1 MTAWRIS
8 ADTGGTFTDAFA
20 VDPQGRE
27 SRCKVLSSGVLR
39 ARVRPG
45 PVPEQLHLDGLPELP
60 AGVLRGFHACA
71 GAEMRRVQ
79 VWDPAAGLVTLDA
92 AFAVIPARLDLTTGE
107 EAPVLAARLL
117 TGTPGDEPLPPLD
130 LRLATTRATN
140 ALLERKGSPVALF
153 VTAGFGD
160 LLRLGDQRRA
170 DLFALQHAPRPCFYE
185 AVVEVTERLDADG
198 TVLIPLDEGA
208 LTQEAMRLRAQGL
221 RHAAVALL
229 HSHAHPMHEQRVAAI
244 LRQLG
249 FEHVSASAEVAAF
262 AKILPRAQSAVADAY
277 LTGPVQAFLDGVA
290 APLGAG
296 SHLSILT
303 SAGALERAQDVR
315 PKDLLLSGPAG
326 GALGAANAAA
336 RAGYPRVLTLDMGG
350 TSTDVARIDGRPG
363 LRFSQEVAG
372 MRLLAPCVAIE
383 TVAAGGGSICRWT
396 PQGLAVGPESAGA
409 DPGPA
414 CYGRGGPLTITDVN
428 LLLGRFDPARA
439 PIPLDAAAA
448 QRRLAELHAASDG
461 RLMADELLQA
471 CLRLAVEHMAAAIRR
486 ISVAEG
492 YDPRDHAL
500 LAFGGAGPQH
510 ACAVAERLGMT
521 TVLAPQHA
529 GILSAVGLHE
539 AVPEKFAARQ
549 VLRPLAD
556 CLTALEGWL
565 GELVCTACRDLGDPA
580 SVEVSRLAELR
591 LQGQDT
597 PLQVNFENAAELPAL
612 YAGAYQRLFGYPPPA
627 GRVIEL
633 VSLRVAVRVAAPA
646 AVAEPPGVAEP
657 RGGGPQLLQDAFST
671 LVVAE
676 GWYAAWIDG
685 FGHVL
690 TRRQAA
696 PVAAAGF
703 SRDLVRHRLHG
714 IVSEMG
720 ALLCRTA
727 ISTNIRERLDF
738 SCALLDADGRLVSSA
753 PHIPVHL
760 GALGVCVRAAVAG
773 LDLRPGDTLITNHPA
788 YGGSHLPDVTLIT
801 PVFDVDDVLLGYVA
815 NRAHHAEIGGLTP
828 GSMPAG
834 ASCLA
839 EEGVVLVPQFLVRA
853 GQSCFGAV
861 EGQLTGAPYPTRN
874 LADNLADLHAQLA
887 ANQLG
892 AERLRELA
900 GGDSA
905 ALRAALREIVGH
917 SAAVLRAFLPR
928 LRAGMAEQQL
938 DDGSRLCVRVEP
950 AGDRLRLDFT
960 GSAPTHPRNLNATR
974 AIVHSVVLY
983 CLRLLL
989 REDLPLTEGLLQ
1001 PVDLILPEGTLL
1013 NPVFTGDPSRDPA
1026 VVGGNVEVSQ
1036 RLVDTLLLA
1045 FGLQACSQGTMNNLL
1060 FGDGRFGYYETVAG
1074 GTGAGPEGR
1083 GADGVHSHMTNTAIT
1098 DPEILEQ
1105 RYPVRLWRFGLR
1117 RGSGGRG
1124 RHRGG
1129 DGVVREFEF
1138 LSPLTVSLLTQHRA
1152 SGPYGLAGG
1161 EEGQPGRQTL
1171 LRDGGESELPG
1182 CVSFEAR
1189 ACDRLRLQTPG
1200 GGGWGSV

>member
-1 MTAWRIS
+1 M
-8 ADTGGTFTDAFA
+8 
-20 VDPQGRE
+20 
-27 SRCKVLSSGVLR
+27 
-39 ARVRPG
+39 
-45 PVPEQLHLDGLPELP
+45 LD
-60 AGVLRGFHACA
+60 
-71 GAEMRRVQ
+71 
-79 VWDPAAGLVTLDA
+79 WDPVAGRLTLEADFAALPD
-92 AFAVIPARLDLTTGE
+92 RLDLATGE

-117 TGTPGDEPLPPLD
+117 TATPGDGALPPLD

-170 DLFALQHAPRPCFYE
+170 DLFALQHEPRPCFFE
-185 AVVEVTERLDADG
+185 AVAEVRERVGVDG
-198 TVLIPLDEGA
+198 SVLIPLDEA
-208 LTQEAMRLRAQGL
+208 KVLHEAKRLCEQGI

-229 HSHAHPMHEQRVAAI
+229 HSHAHPAHEARVAVL
-244 LRQLG
+244 LREAG
-249 FEHVSASAEVAAF
+249 FEQVCLSAEVAPF

-277 LTGPVQAFLDGVA
+277 LTGPVQAFLKGVA
-290 APLGAG
+290 APLGEG
-296 SHLSILT
+296 SRLSILT
-303 SAGALERAQDVR
+303 SAGALERAQEVR

-326 GALGAANAAA
+326 GALGAANAAV

-372 MRLLAPCVAIE
+372 LRLLAPCVAIE

-396 PQGLAVGPESAGA
+396 AQGLAVGPESAGA

-428 LLLGRFDPARA
+428 LLLGCFDPARA
-439 PIPLDAAAA
+439 PIPLDVDAA
-448 QRRLAELHAASDG
+448 QCRLDELHAASDG
-461 RLMADELLQA
+461 RLSPAELLQA

-549 VLRPLAD
+549 ILRPLAECMAELD
-556 CLTALEGWL
+556 AWTAD
-565 GELVCTACRDLGDPA
+565 LVQAARVELGDPERF
-580 SVEVSRLAELR
+580 EVSRLAELR
-591 LQGQDT
+591 LRGQDT
-597 PLQVNFENAAELPAL
+597 PLQVSFAKAGELPEC
-612 YAGAYQRLFGYPPPA
+612 YATAYQRLFGYPPPA
-627 GRVIEL
+627 GRAIEL
-633 VSLRVAVRVAAPA
+633 VSLRVAVRAIAAASAVPVAPDP
-646 AVAEPPGVAEP
+646 EPLGA
-657 RGGGPQLLQDAFST
+657 GPQLLQDAFST

-676 GWYAAWIDG
+676 GWDAAWLDG

-690 TRRQAA
+690 TRLQAA
-696 PVAAAGF
+696 PAVDAGF

-720 ALLCRTA
+720 ALLCRTS
-727 ISTNIRERLDF
+727 ISTNIRERFDF
-738 SCALLDADGRLVSSA
+738 SCALLDAEGRLVSSA

-773 LDLRPGDTLITNHPA
+773 RSLRPGDTLITNHPA

-801 PVFDVDDVLLGYVA
+801 PVFDAEDRLLGYVA
-815 NRAHHAEIGGLTP
+815 NRAHHAEIGGMTP
-828 GSMPAG
+828 GSMPAT
-834 ASCLA
+834 ATCLA
-839 EEGVVLVPQFLVRA
+839 EEGVVLEPQFLVRA
-853 GQSCFGAV
+853 GESCFESVAR
-861 EGQLTGAPYPTRN
+861 QLTGAPYPTRN

-892 AERLRELA
+892 VERLRELA
-900 GGDSA
+900 GEDSSP
-905 ALRAALREIVGH
+905 LRAALGEILAH
-917 SAAVLRAFLPR
+917 SAAVLRAFLPGG
-928 LRAGMAEQQL
+928 LRAGAAEQFL
-938 DDGSRLCVRVEP
+938 DDGSRLCVRIEP
-950 AGDRLRLDFT
+950 RGDRLSLDFS
-960 GSAPTHPRNLNATR
+960 GSAPVHARNLNATR
-974 AIVHSVVLY
+974 AIVNSVVLY
-983 CLRLLL
+983 CLRLWL
-989 REDLPLTEGLLQ
+989 REDLPLNEGLLE
-1001 PVDLILPEGTLL
+1001 PVDWVLPEGTLL
-1013 NPVFTGDPSRDPA
+1013 NPVFTGDASRDPA

-1045 FGLQACSQGTMNNLL
+1045 FDLQACSQGTMNNLL

-1074 GTGAGPEGR
+1074 GTGAGPEGD
-1083 GADGVHSHMTNTAIT
+1083 GTDGVHSHMTNTAIT

-1105 RYPVRLWRFGLR
+1105 RYPVRLWRFALR
-1117 RGSGGRG
+1117 RGSGGAG

-1138 LSPLTVSLLTQHRA
+1138 LAPLTVSLLTQHRA

-1161 EEGQPGRQTL
+1161 ADGKPGRQVL
-1171 LRDGGESELPG
+1171 LREGVESELPG

-1189 ACDRLRLQTPG
+1189 AGDRLRLETPG
-1200 GGGWGSV
+1200 GGGWGAV